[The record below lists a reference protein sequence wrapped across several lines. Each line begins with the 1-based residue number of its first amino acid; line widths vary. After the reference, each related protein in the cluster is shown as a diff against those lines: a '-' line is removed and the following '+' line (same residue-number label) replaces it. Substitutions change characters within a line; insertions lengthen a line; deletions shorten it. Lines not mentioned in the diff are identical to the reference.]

1 MKYVILFIPT
11 AQDELSG
18 YQGKIWGQVM
28 WVSGWDW
35 RDQGDGNNW
44 SAQVGVGPGTQE
56 LLFQ

>member
-1 MKYVILFIPT
+1 
-11 AQDELSG
+11 
-18 YQGKIWGQVM
+18 M